1 MNYEIGDGI
10 RLSVVFMNAIDGEHA
25 NPTTL
30 TFILQLPD
38 GTNAEGVTVNQT
50 ATGKYY
56 ADYVATQPGVHY
68 YRWAGTGACQAA
80 AEGAFTVSR
89 SLINA

>member
-1 MNYEIGDGI
+1 MTYEIGDGI
-10 RLSVVFMNAIDGEHA
+10 RLSVVFVNAINGEHA

-30 TFILQLPD
+30 TFTLQLPD
-38 GTNAEGVTVNQT
+38 GTTDSAIPVTQT
-50 ATGKYY
+50 ATGKFY
-56 ADYVATQPGVHY
+56 ADYVATQPGVHK

>member
-1 MNYEIGDGI
+1 MKYDIGDGV
-10 RLSVVFMNAIDGEHA
+10 RLSVVFTTAIDGQHVD
-25 NPTTL
+25 PTTL
-30 TFILQLPD
+30 EFTLQLPD
-38 GTNAEGVTVNQT
+38 GTSAQGVTINQT

-56 ADYVATQPGVHY
+56 ADYVATLPGVHY

-89 SLINA
+89 SLING